1 MPMRRAVPVIGG
13 ALGVLSL
20 PAAECRRS
28 QQLRANHPRI

>member
-20 PAAECRRS
+20 PARRADGH
-28 QQLRANHPRI
+28 RKWRRITPE